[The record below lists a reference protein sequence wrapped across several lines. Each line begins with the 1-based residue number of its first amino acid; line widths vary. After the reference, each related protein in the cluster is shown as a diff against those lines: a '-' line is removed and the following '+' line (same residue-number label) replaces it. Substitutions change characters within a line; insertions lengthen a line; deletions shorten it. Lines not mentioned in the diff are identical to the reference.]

1 MPSVRQRLHCRNIAL
16 PSASRFALP
25 DSTAGKTQRGG
36 GVTAWARRGKQSG
49 QGAHAMN
56 TIDTITLLNRLI
68 VTAKDGEAALRA
80 AADEAYHA
88 DIKEPLSEYSHFLGD
103 AARELQAAVHN
114 LGGKPKGAGTF
125 GNTLHRTWIH
135 IKANAYGRDEGVILN
150 EIEADEQAA
159 EARFSEALTWDTPPA
174 IHALLERQ
182 YVGTHARHGQIQA
195 LRARLDAPH

>member
-1 MPSVRQRLHCRNIAL
+1 
-16 PSASRFALP
+16 
-25 DSTAGKTQRGG
+25 
-36 GVTAWARRGKQSG
+36 
-49 QGAHAMN
+49 MN

-103 AARELQAAVHN
+103 AARELQAAVHS

-159 EARFSEALTWDTPPA
+159 EARFSEALTWDTPPV